1 MPVKSG
7 TFGTFGTFT
16 YIFPG
21 RSVFAEKIKVALLA
35 LRLALLALLMAL
47 LRFKVALL
55 TPKPPKTCRKTLN
68 S

>member
-21 RSVFAEKIKVALLA
+21 KSVFAEKTKM
-35 LRLALLALLMAL
+35 ALLALLMAL
-47 LRFKVALL
+47 LKIKLALL
-55 TPKPPKTCRKTLN
+55 GTKQPDF
-68 S
+68 

>member
-21 RSVFAEKIKVALLA
+21 RSVFAEKIKMALLA
-35 LRLALLALLMAL
+35 LRLALLALL
-47 LRFKVALL
+47 VALL
-55 TPKPPKTCRKTLN
+55 KIEVALSTLR
-68 S
+68 

>member
-21 RSVFAEKIKVALLA
+21 RSVFAEKTKMALLA

-47 LRFKVALL
+47 LKIKLALL
-55 TPKPPKTCRKTLN
+55 GTKQPDF
-68 S
+68 